1 MADCRITGVRQTQK
15 RPASSEGSRQTTDKI
30 QKPAIV
36 VLGLDPDTYNPLKK
50 LDNQLTAEDDGS
62 GRK

>member
-1 MADCRITGVRQTQK
+1 M
-15 RPASSEGSRQTTDKI
+15 SSGGSRQTTDKI
-30 QKPAIV
+30 KKPAIV
-36 VLGLDPDTYNPLKK
+36 VVGLDPGTHNPLKK

>member
-1 MADCRITGVRQTQK
+1 MRQTQK